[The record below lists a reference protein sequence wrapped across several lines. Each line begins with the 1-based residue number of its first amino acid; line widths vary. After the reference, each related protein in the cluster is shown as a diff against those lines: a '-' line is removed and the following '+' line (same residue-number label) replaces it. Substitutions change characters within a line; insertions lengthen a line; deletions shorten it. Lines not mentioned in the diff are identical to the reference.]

1 MSNSNACVFLAVVLL
16 ATSCVSLACEC
27 EENGQ
32 INWTCCCQTHVRMFG
47 GKVYCDFVRGSN
59 DTTLSAFVSDSY
71 CVTHSDKSNTSIVI
85 GGPCPIVGGQFSN
98 TLKLTDDLNM
108 CEEANRAGVL
118 CGKCSPGYS
127 LVVNSFQ
134 YSCVNTTQHC
144 HDMNWLAY
152 FVEQFLPL
160 TVVYLIVVLCN
171 IRAMDE
177 RANAFILH
185 AQVVS
190 LNYNLLDLYRVW
202 VLVLPHEYRNSSLP
216 IGLTKAIGYIYGVW
230 NLDVAQGLFAD
241 LCLSGNIT
249 ILTAF
254 CLQYVTALFP
264 LVLMLITYVLIELH
278 ARDCRIL
285 VKLWRPIHN
294 VIARFRR
301 KLDQKTSVIDAF
313 ATFLLLSYTKFTI
326 ISFNLLAPTLTT
338 TINGTRVSLVL
349 LYDGD
354 VDYFSAKHAPYCAM
368 AIFVLLFIVL
378 PPPILLFLY
387 PTKKFQRFLDRF
399 NLRSHF
405 LTTFTDAFQGCYKD
419 SSNGGRD
426 CRFFAGLYF
435 AVRII
440 IFATYSMLDYY
451 TLYSVIHI
459 TIFIMAALFAIFRPY
474 KTDIFNKLDS
484 LIFLFFAFVITMIIL
499 GRSYIDHGDAL
510 LGLQILI
517 YIILWIPALTL
528 LCFKIFQLSVR
539 LCKKRRGGYT
549 FYRDSSHFGP
559 NSSIQDRK
567 YNLITQPIAGTST
580 ASLSSSESD
589 YQD

>member
-27 EENGQ
+27 EENGE
-32 INWTCCCQTHVRMFG
+32 INWTCCCWTQ
-47 GKVYCDFVRGSN
+47 VYCDFDHGSN
-59 DTTLSAFVSDSY
+59 
-71 CVTHSDKSNTSIVI
+71 SDKSNTSIVI
-85 GGPCPIVGGQFSN
+85 GGMCPIAGSQLSN
-98 TLKLTDDLNM
+98 KQKLTDDLNM
-108 CEEANRAGVL
+108 CEDANRAGVR
-118 CGKCSPGYS
+118 CGPGYS

-134 YSCVNTTQHC
+134 YSCVNTTRFRVF
-144 HDMNWLAY
+144 NWLVY
-152 FVEQFLPL
+152 FVVQFLYL
-160 TVVYLIVVLCN
+160 SVVYLIVVLCN

-177 RANAFILH
+177 RANAFI
-185 AQVVS
+185 
-190 LNYNLLDLYRVW
+190 LLDLYRVW

-216 IGLTKAIGYIYGVW
+216 IGLKKAIVYIYDMW
-230 NLDVAQGLFAD
+230 NLDVAQGLFIGD

-285 VKLWRPIHN
+285 VKLWRPFHN
-294 VIARFRR
+294 VLARFRR

-326 ISFNLLAPTLTT
+326 ISFNLLAPSV
-338 TINGTRVSLVL
+338 IFGTRKLVL
-349 LYDGD
+349 LYDGE
-354 VDYFSAKHAPYCAM
+354 VDYFSAKHAPYFGM

-405 LTTFTDAFQGCYKD
+405 LTIFTDAFQGCYKD

-435 AVRII
+435 VVRII
-440 IFATYSMLDYY
+440 VFATYSLIHFQHPYIIY
-451 TLYSVIHI
+451 LVIQR
-459 TIFIMAALFAIFRPY
+459 TILIMAALFAIFRPY
-474 KTDIFNKLDS
+474 RRDIFNKLDT
-484 LIFLFFAFVITMIIL
+484 LIFLILAFVITKIMET
-499 GRSYIDHGDAL
+499 RSYTDYSDAL
-510 LGLQILI
+510 LGLQISI
-517 YIILWIPALTL
+517 YTILWIPALTL
-528 LCFKIFQLSVR
+528 LCFKIFQFSVR
-539 LCKKRRGGYT
+539 LCKKRRGGL
-549 FYRDSSHFGP
+549 H
-559 NSSIQDRK
+559 I
-567 YNLITQPIAGTST
+567 
-580 ASLSSSESD
+580 LSR
-589 YQD
+589 

>member
-1 MSNSNACVFLAVVLL
+1 MSNSNVCVFLAVVLL

-27 EENGQ
+27 EENGE
-32 INWTCCCQTHVRMFG
+32 INWTCCCQKHIRMFG
-47 GKVYCDFVRGSN
+47 GKVHCDFNHGSN
-59 DTTLSAFVSDSY
+59 DTTLSAFVSDFY
-71 CVTHSDKSNTSIVI
+71 CVTHSDKSNTSMVI
-85 GGPCPIVGGQFSN
+85 GGLCPIVGSQFSRR
-98 TLKLTDDLNM
+98 LTDDLNM

-144 HDMNWLAY
+144 HDINWLVY

-160 TVVYLIVVLCN
+160 TVVYLIVVFCN

-177 RANAFILH
+177 RANAFILY
-185 AQVVS
+185 AQAVS
-190 LNYNLLDLYRVW
+190 LNFNLQDLYRNW
-202 VLVLPHEYRNSSLP
+202 LLVLPHKYRNSSLP
-216 IGLTKAIGYIYGVW
+216 IGLTKAISYIYGVW
-230 NLDVAQGLFAD
+230 NLDVAQGLFTGD

-294 VIARFRR
+294 FIARFRR

-326 ISFNLLAPTLTT
+326 VSFNLLASSQTT
-338 TINGTRVSLVL
+338 TINGTRFSLVL
-349 LYDGD
+349 FYDGEF
-354 VDYFSAKHAPYCAM
+354 DYFSAKHAPYFAM
-368 AIFVLLFIVL
+368 AIFVLLFVVL

-435 AVRII
+435 VVRII
-440 IFATYSMLDYY
+440 IFATYSWLDYY
-451 TLYSVIHI
+451 TIYSINQS
-459 TIFIMAALFAIFRPY
+459 TMFIMIALFAIFRPY
-474 KTDIFNKLDS
+474 KRDILNKLDI
-484 LIFLFFAFVITMIIL
+484 LIILFFAFEITLITW
-499 GRSYIDHGDAL
+499 GKSYFDRHYTSLTLFTIF
-510 LGLQILI
+510 
-517 YIILWIPALTL
+517 YVILWLPALTL
-528 LCFKIFQLSVR
+528 LGFKIFQLSVR
-539 LCKKRRGGYT
+539 LCKKHRSGYK

-559 NSSIQDRK
+559 NSIIQDRQ

-580 ASLSSSESD
+580 VSLSSDSESD

>member
-1 MSNSNACVFLAVVLL
+1 MPNSFYLVVMLL
-16 ATSCVSLACEC
+16 ATSCVSLLACEC
-27 EENGQ
+27 EENGE
-32 INWTCCCQTHVRMFG
+32 INWTCCCQKHIRMFG
-47 GKVYCDFVRGSN
+47 GNVNCDIFNGS
-59 DTTLSAFVSDSY
+59 TLSAYVSFSY
-71 CVTHSDKSNTSIVI
+71 CVTHSDQSNTSMVI
-85 GGPCPIVGGQFSN
+85 GGMCPIYGNQFS
-98 TLKLTDDLNM
+98 KPLTNDLNM
-108 CEEANRAGVL
+108 CEETNRAGVL

-144 HDMNWLAY
+144 HDINWLVY

-177 RANAFILH
+177 RANAFILY

-190 LNYNLLDLYRVW
+190 LNFNLDDLHRSW
-202 VLVLPHEYRNSSLP
+202 VLMLPHEYRNSSLP

-230 NLDVAQGLFAD
+230 NLDVAQGLFTGD

-278 ARDCRIL
+278 ARDFRIL

-301 KLDQKTSVIDAF
+301 KLDRKTSIIDAF

-326 ISFNLLAPTLTT
+326 ISFNLLATT
-338 TINGTRVSLVL
+338 KTVTINGTRLSTVL
-349 LYDGD
+349 FYNGEE
-354 VDYFSAKHAPYCAM
+354 YFTNNHAPYFAM
-368 AIFVLLFIVL
+368 AIFVLLFVVL
-378 PPPILLFLY
+378 PPPILLFVY

-399 NLRSHF
+399 NLRSQF

-435 AVRII
+435 AVRIVVFI
-440 IFATYSMLDYY
+440 TYCMFRNYF
-451 TLYSVIHI
+451 TIYSILQFNI
-459 TIFIMAALFAIFRPY
+459 LTMIALFAIFRPY
-474 KTDIFNKLDS
+474 KKDIFNKLDI
-484 LIFLFFAFVITMIIL
+484 LIFLFFAFVITTIIL
-499 GRSYIDHGDAL
+499 GRSYIDHREPNIGI
-510 LGLQILI
+510 QSFF
-517 YIILWIPALTL
+517 YITLWVPALTL
-528 LCFKIFQLSVR
+528 LCFKIFQFSVR

-559 NSSIQDRK
+559 NSSIQDRQV
-567 YNLITQPIAGTST
+567 NLITKPITSSSV
-580 ASLSSSESD
+580 SLSSDSESD

>member
-1 MSNSNACVFLAVVLL
+1 MSNSDACVFLTVVLL
-16 ATSCVSLACEC
+16 ATSCVSLACDC
-27 EENGQ
+27 EENGE
-32 INWTCCCQTHVRMFG
+32 INWTCCCQKHIRMFG
-47 GKVYCDFVRGSN
+47 GKVHCDFNHGSN
-59 DTTLSAFVSDSY
+59 DTSLSAFVSDSY

-85 GGPCPIVGGQFSN
+85 GGLCPIVGSQFSRR
-98 TLKLTDDLNM
+98 LTDDLNM

-144 HDMNWLAY
+144 HDMNWLVY

-177 RANAFILH
+177 RANAFILY

-190 LNYNLLDLYRVW
+190 LNFNLLDLHRSW
-202 VLVLPHEYRNSSLP
+202 VLMLPLEYRNSSLP
-216 IGLTKAIGYIYGVW
+216 IGLTKAISYIYGVW
-230 NLDVAQGLFAD
+230 NLDVAQGLFPGD

-294 VIARFRR
+294 FIARFRR

-326 ISFNLLAPTLTT
+326 ISFNLLASGEIIAL
-338 TINGTRVSLVL
+338 NGTTLSTILF
-349 LYDGD
+349 YNGEE
-354 VDYFSAKHAPYCAM
+354 YFTSKHAPYFAI

-378 PPPILLFLY
+378 PPPILLFVY

-435 AVRII
+435 AVRIVVFI
-440 IFATYSMLDYY
+440 TYCMFRNYF
-451 TLYSVIHI
+451 TIYSILQFSI
-459 TIFIMAALFAIFRPY
+459 LTMIALFAIFRPY
-474 KTDIFNKLDS
+474 KKDIFNKLDI
-484 LIFLFFAFVITMIIL
+484 LIFLFFAFVITTIIL
-499 GRSYIDHGDAL
+499 GRSYIDHREPNIEI
-510 LGLQILI
+510 QSFF
-517 YIILWIPALTL
+517 YVTLWVPALTL
-528 LCFKIFQLSVR
+528 LCFKIFQFSVR

-559 NSSIQDRK
+559 NSSIQDRQV
-567 YNLITQPIAGTST
+567 NLITQPITSSSV
-580 ASLSSSESD
+580 SLSSDSESD